1 MSANQPGDRR
11 RLSEI
16 GSASM
21 VLRTSM
27 VLKWGVIWALSLGV
41 GAIASAQSG
50 RDSGRETGRE
60 SVSIDQLVPP
70 IDRSTSEAA
79 EAEMQAAR
87 VALTRAQFNITRFAS
102 QAEAQLRGTDEYRA
116 AQIAVNEA
124 RSRYQAIVKPILE
137 ALKQDEEYAR
147 LANQRESAREVI
159 SQLVEEQRA
168 EYLSLLPYA
177 KEALEA
183 GKQMSR
189 RELVALALDPAV
201 EEARMDLV
209 AAYARLRE
217 LNGWVRQTAAGDTSV
232 QIARSDL
239 DAARLRYEAAAVR
252 YNEALKREEELERQ
266 RQRRI
271 ELIKRGGDYT
281 PPDESAR
288 RRRAQNNPQPP
299 ANPPAR
305 PADEE

>member
-1 MSANQPGDRR
+1 MDQYKRVVQRSMSILTLVVFGA
-11 RLSEI
+11 I
-16 GSASM
+16 
-21 VLRTSM
+21 
-27 VLKWGVIWALSLGV
+27 SLGV
-41 GAIASAQSG
+41 AENASAQSG
-50 RDSGRETGRE
+50 REAGREAGRE

-70 IDRSTSEAA
+70 IDRAASEAA

-87 VALTRAQFNITRFAS
+87 VALTRAQFNIAKFAS
-102 QAEAQLRGTDEYRA
+102 QAEAQLRGTDEYRS

-177 KEALEA
+177 KQALEA

-209 AAYARLRE
+209 GAYARLRE

-239 DAARLRYEAAAVR
+239 EAARSRYEAAAVR
-252 YNEALKREEELERQ
+252 YNDALKREEELERQ

-288 RRRAQNNPQPP
+288 RRPAQNNPQTPANPP
-299 ANPPAR
+299 ANPPSK
-305 PADEE
+305 PAEDD